1 MFYELLKLPCNFVN
15 HKEFINHFK
24 NIYLCMRYLYIFI
37 SCFIIF
43 SCNAKQKLLTEN
55 SVENLTTN
63 CPEDGICTFEVLQNK
78 KLKLLQDGIGK
89 LYPDI
94 SDGDKIIL
102 KFEYKRNEIPNTVD
116 GNYSELIFV
125 ELNPDN
131 LIIELENSKLQE
143 VKMLFA
149 RLCFC
154 RGQTGYYKVNN
165 GKLSLIKEGNN
176 YQFNLEFKIN
186 EVPQIVTSINWLFT
200 LKQ

>member
-1 MFYELLKLPCNFVN
+1 
-15 HKEFINHFK
+15 
-24 NIYLCMRYLYIFI
+24 MRYLYLFFSIMLI
-37 SCFIIF
+37 VSCKT
-43 SCNAKQKLLTEN
+43 KQEMLLQDTLEN
-55 SVENLTTN
+55 IEIL
-63 CPEDGICTFEVLQNK
+63 CPSDGVCSFEVLQNK